1 MQSPVPTRHWDV
13 ASSLLG
19 LKPQSTWQP
28 AALPNPA
35 CGCAVFGRRSTP
47 AARTTLQPIS
57 PPRRRHAPQRNG
69 RAGGGSGGGAARRR
83 RRGLYLLSEA
93 PPPPLP
99 PHPTSSHREGHR
111 YSPHHRLRSP
121 SSGSLAHRH
130 LRVLAPLPCAAL
142 VPAHLLFLVRGSG
155 SGTQGCAIGR
165 KLGDVCASWISS
177 WIMTVLRVCFHAQ
190 FRLNCSGS
198 KLVSSAP
205 PCLLRCAEQPV
216 WVFS

>member
-1 MQSPVPTRHWDV
+1 MPAAVNPWLYMCRCSPKISKYFAPSNLTP
-13 ASSLLG
+13 SLL
-19 LKPQSTWQP
+19 
-28 AALPNPA
+28 
-35 CGCAVFGRRSTP
+35 
-47 AARTTLQPIS
+47 S

-69 RAGGGSGGGAARRR
+69 RAGGGSGGGAAGRR

-99 PHPTSSHREGHR
+99 PHPNSSHREGHR

-155 SGTQGCAIGR
+155 SGLCDRT
-165 KLGDVCASWISS
+165 KTFGDVCASWISS
-177 WIMTVLRVCFHAQ
+177 WIVTVLRVCFHAQ
-190 FRLNCSGS
+190 FRSNCSGS

-205 PCLLRCAEQPV
+205 PCLLRCSEQPV
-216 WVFS
+216 WIFC